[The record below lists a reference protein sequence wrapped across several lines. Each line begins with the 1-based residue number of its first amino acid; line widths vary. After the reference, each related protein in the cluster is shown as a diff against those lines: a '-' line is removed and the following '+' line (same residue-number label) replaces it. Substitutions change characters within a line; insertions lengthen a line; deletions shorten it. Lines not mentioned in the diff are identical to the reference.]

1 LNILE
6 ARRISRHYPVRD
18 GVVHALASVDLAI
31 RAGESVSVMGHSG
44 AGKSTLLHVLAGLQD
59 ASSGDVFWAGQSL
72 SALSMPDRDRW
83 RSRSMGFVFQ
93 SSHLLPDFSA
103 VENVAMAARIA
114 GISRP
119 EALSKAK
126 GLLEKVGLSHRLS
139 HQPGELSGGERQ
151 RVGLARALVHA
162 PAVVL
167 ADEPTGHLDDRLARE
182 VWDLLVALRQAHG
195 TALVMVTH
203 DQRIGRLADRCLWLD
218 GGRLVEHRP
227 AS

>member
-1 LNILE
+1 MNILE
-6 ARRISRHYPVRD
+6 ARALCRHYPAKN
-18 GVVHALASVDLAI
+18 GVVHALSSVDLAI
-31 RAGESVSVMGHSG
+31 KAGESVSVMGHSG
-44 AGKSTLLHVLAGLQD
+44 AGKSTLLHLLAGLQD

-72 SALSMPDRDRW
+72 SAMSMPDRDLW

-114 GISRP
+114 GIARP
-119 EALSKAK
+119 GAMARAK
-126 GLLEKVGLSHRLS
+126 VLLEKVGLAHRLT

-151 RVGLARALVHA
+151 RVGLARALVHG

-182 VWDLLVALRQAHG
+182 VWDLLVDLRRAHG

-218 GGRLVEHRP
+218 AGRLVENRP
-227 AS
+227 EA